1 MAGPLAHL
9 RVLDLTRVLAGPWC
23 TQTLGDLGADVI
35 KIERPD
41 TGDDTRAW
49 GPAWIADA
57 AGNATTDSAYF
68 SSCNRNKRSV
78 TVDISK
84 PDGQTLLRELAAQC
98 DILVENYKLGDLKR
112 YGLDYATLAKI
123 NPKLVYCSI
132 TAYGQDGPYAERPG
146 YDSPGSMPPSPYWQ
160 RLKRA
165 TTPGA
170 ANTSTLRCSTRW
182 CNLRATK
189 WQRISS
195 RASSRSGWATR
206 T

>member
-49 GPAWIADA
+49 GPAWLSDVD
-57 AGNATTDSAYF
+57 GKETEDSAYF

-84 PDGQTLLRELAAQC
+84 AEGQTLLRELVAHC

-112 YGLDYATLAKI
+112 YGLDYASLALI
-123 NPKLVYCSI
+123 NPKLV
-132 TAYGQDGPYAERPG
+132 
-146 YDSPGSMPPSPYWQ
+146 
-160 RLKRA
+160 
-165 TTPGA
+165 
-170 ANTSTLRCSTRW
+170 
-182 CNLRATK
+182 
-189 WQRISS
+189 
-195 RASSRSGWATR
+195 
-206 T
+206 